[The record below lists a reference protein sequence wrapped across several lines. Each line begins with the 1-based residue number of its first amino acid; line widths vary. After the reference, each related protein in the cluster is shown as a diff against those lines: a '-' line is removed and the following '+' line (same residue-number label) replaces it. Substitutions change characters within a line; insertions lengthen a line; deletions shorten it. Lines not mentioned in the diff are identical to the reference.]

1 VSSTSGWRA
10 LPSFR
15 NAPHTTTSQ
24 RKLSHVNGADL
35 VLFLV
40 EFTNRGKASCSMS
53 GVPHAQAV
61 DGPKR
66 TAVGAAAK
74 YVSLSGAPRRG
85 LVVLHAHGGKA
96 YVEYYVVNETDWT
109 TKLCRPDTARGVIL
123 SPVSNW
129 GFYIPISRLAQ
140 NGSLHEASQHLSR
153 RHFVTVLLSRTGS
166 PFGPK
171 TSLQRAWGVC
181 G

>member
-1 VSSTSGWRA
+1 MSSTSGMA
-10 LPSFR
+10 SAAIVPQCTAH
-15 NAPHTTTSQ
+15 NHITA
-24 RKLSHVNGADL
+24 KLSHVNGGGTWFF
-35 VLFLV
+35 FLV

-66 TAVGAAAK
+66 TTVGAAAK

-96 YVEYYVVNETDWT
+96 YVEYYVVNETDRT

-129 GFYIPISRLAQ
+129 GFYIPISRLGATEVCTKRVSTQ
-140 NGSLHEASQHLSR
+140 VGAISSQSY
-153 RHFVTVLLSRTGS
+153 
-166 PFGPK
+166 
-171 TSLQRAWGVC
+171 
-181 G
+181 

>member
-1 VSSTSGWRA
+1 MI
-10 LPSFR
+10 F
-15 NAPHTTTSQ
+15 
-24 RKLSHVNGADL
+24 LSHNTPSVFGEHRCEFHERDGERCHRSAMHRTQPHHSEAESREWWRNL
-35 VLFLV
+35 FFFLV

-129 GFYIPISRLAQ
+129 GFYIPISRLGAT
-140 NGSLHEASQHLSR
+140 E
-153 RHFVTVLLSRTGS
+153 
-166 PFGPK
+166 
-171 TSLQRAWGVC
+171 VC
-181 G
+181 TKRVST